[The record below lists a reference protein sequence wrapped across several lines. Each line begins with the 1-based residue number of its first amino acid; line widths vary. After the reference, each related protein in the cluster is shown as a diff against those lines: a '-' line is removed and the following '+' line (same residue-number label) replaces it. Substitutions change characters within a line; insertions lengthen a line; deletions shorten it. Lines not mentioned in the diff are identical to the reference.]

1 MRSVPKSAC
10 HFLGQW
16 PRRVRHAEEKEKKEE
31 KAIRPCRVLKQE
43 TESHIRPVCVSS
55 RESKTQIDIQP
66 FWKVQSV
73 WRNREKHSESVR
85 EWKRKR
91 RHFSL
96 LKLYTRKINWRNSHR
111 VFECYNHGELEY
123 SDEDFASGFGEIVF
137 TLRDLF
143 VVYPIYCGLKFSI
156 NLIVVI
162 SIS

>member
-1 MRSVPKSAC
+1 MFQKSAC

-16 PRRVRHAEEKEKKEE
+16 LRRVRHGEEKEKKEE
-31 KAIRPCRVLKQE
+31 KAIRPCRVQKQE

-85 EWKRKR
+85 EWKRKK

-96 LKLYTRKINWRNSHR
+96 LKLHTRKINWWSSHG

-123 SDEDFASGFGEIVF
+123 SEEDFATGFVVR
-137 TLRDLF
+137 LYLLLDLF
-143 VVYPIYCGLKFSI
+143 VVYPIYCEHKFSI